1 MLVAMARIIYD
12 LRYTIYA
19 AVRQHPRQSR
29 IVNRKS
35 AAAPSGLDVRD
46 ADFDFFGGERRAEF
60 KNLDVLRLYE
70 WFERGEINRA

>member
-1 MLVAMARIIYD
+1 MTPDPPPHVGGYD
-12 LRYTIYA
+12 ASTDT
-19 AVRQHPRQSR
+19 
-29 IVNRKS
+29 
-35 AAAPSGLDVRD
+35 PSGLDVRD